1 MRKNLRK
8 KERPPAKPRTGIK
21 ALETQLVLEA
31 PAMEVRVMKEW
42 VLMELTDQR
51 SAMMTMGAE
60 EIEKERGIEIEM
72 IDQLE
77 ALVESMTHQLE
88 NQT

>member
-8 KERPPAKPRTGIK
+8 KERPPAKQRTGIK
-21 ALETQLVLEA
+21 ALGTQQVLEA
-31 PAMEVRVMKEW
+31 LAMEVRAMKEW
-42 VLMELTDQR
+42 VLMELTGQR

-60 EIEKERGIEIEM
+60 EIEKERGIEM
-72 IDQLE
+72 IDQQE